1 MFGLLAL
8 VEYFPALVQTAR
20 YMETA
25 FPFAALERE
34 QHLAAAVQIAE
45 PFGVFGVL
53 EMRPGVV
60 VQPEEPVETRL
71 RTGEA
76 GIP

>member
-53 EMRPGVV
+53 EM
-60 VQPEEPVETRL
+60 QP
-71 RTGEA
+71 
-76 GIP
+76 